1 MNITYSLDFRE
12 FRAELFVNFNPIME
26 RINRIKEVLVIKGMS
41 QKELAAALGKNPNTI
56 ASICNNKAQPHLKDL
71 KRIAEI
77 LEVDI
82 RELLVPTVN
91 K

>member
-1 MNITYSLDFRE
+1 
-12 FRAELFVNFNPIME
+12 ME
-26 RINRIKEVLVIKGMS
+26 RINRIKELLVIKGIS
-41 QKELAAALGKNPNTI
+41 QKELAVKLGKSTNSI
-56 ASICNNKAQPHLKDL
+56 ASICNNKSQPHLKDL

-82 RELLVPTVN
+82 RELLVPTRD

>member
-1 MNITYSLDFRE
+1 
-12 FRAELFVNFNPIME
+12 ME

-41 QKELAAALGKNPNTI
+41 QKELAVALGRNPNSV
-56 ASICNNKAQPHLKDL
+56 AAICNNKAQPHLKDL

-82 RELLVPTVN
+82 RELLVPTL
-91 K
+91 KK

>member
-1 MNITYSLDFRE
+1 
-12 FRAELFVNFNPIME
+12 ME
-26 RINRIKEVLVIKGMS
+26 DIINRVKEVLVIQEKS
-41 QKELAAALGKNPNTI
+41 KKSLAEELGISTTAMTATSNIK
-56 ASICNNKAQPHLKDL
+56 SQPHLKDL

-82 RELLVPTVN
+82 RELLVST

>member
-1 MNITYSLDFRE
+1 MVVRIFQ
-12 FRAELFVNFNPIME
+12 AGLFVTFKVTME

-41 QKELAAALGKNPNTI
+41 QKELAVALGRNPNSV
-56 ASICNNKAQPHLKDL
+56 AAICNNKAQPHLKDL

-82 RELLVPTVN
+82 RELLVPTL
-91 K
+91 KK